1 MISSNYTRITFKTVL
16 NSGMDNSLSYR
27 MNFKFYKFRV
37 ITSQKLLK
45 KKKKHLTTSLKELTG
60 NTKLLEKASLSFTDT
75 KLHV

>member
-45 KKKKHLTTSLKELTG
+45 KKKNHLTTSLKELTG
-60 NTKLLEKASLSFTDT
+60 NTKLLEKASLSFSDT

>member
-27 MNFKFYKFRV
+27 MNFKFYKLRV

-45 KKKKHLTTSLKELTG
+45 KKKKQPNYIVKGTNWEHQVVGESI
-60 NTKLLEKASLSFTDT
+60 SIVF
-75 KLHV
+75 